1 MVVETKQT
9 FCRFCH
15 AFCAIEVDIEDGR
28 AIKVRGDAKNPMYQG
43 FTCIKGRQLPEQHYH
58 PDRLLHS
65 QKRAPDGTY
74 HDVPHQQAID
84 EVADKLQ
91 AIIAEHGPRAV
102 ATFSGTYGFSFPSSG
117 QFAGAFMA
125 GIGSNM
131 TYSGGT
137 IDQPAKP
144 IARAY
149 HGNWGAGP
157 QMFDD
162 SDVWMLIGANPTI
175 SMWGGIPQYNPARR
189 LHQAKQRGMQFIVI
203 DPRRTEAADQ
213 ADVFLQV
220 KPGEDPTLLAGI
232 LRVILTEGLV
242 DGDFVAANVQGL
254 EELREAVEPFTLD
267 YVEERAGVAASLVE
281 RAARI
286 FAGGKRGSV
295 TSGTGPDFSPHA
307 NITEYL
313 INSIN
318 TVCGRWLREGERVP
332 NPPVLRKPKDYLAQ
346 AYEEST
352 DWESRE
358 KLRIRD
364 LPITAIGPPT
374 SALAEEILTPGE
386 GQIRALICIGS
397 NPMAAWP
404 DQLRTYEAMQALDLL
419 ITLDIKMSATAKLA
433 HYVIAPKLSLE
444 REDTTLPNEALS
456 GVFGFAQGYPA
467 PYAQYGPKLID
478 PPDGSDVIEEWEFF
492 WGLAHRMRIPM
503 RTGWGE
509 VDIDNK
515 PTTSQLLEWMCE
527 GSRIP
532 LDEVKKYP
540 HGHIFEDDEIRVL
553 PKRLG
558 SPRLDVG
565 RAEMMAELAEVR
577 AEPYFEGGGYREGEE
592 FTHRLVSRRMLESYN
607 SSGRDIPRLMRKYE
621 NKGNPAYMNPMDI
634 AELGLAAGDVVEIES
649 ARAAIYGVVEPAD
662 DVRSGVISMAH
673 AWGDAP
679 TEDARVRELGANTGR
694 LSDTQRD
701 FDPITGIPVMSAIP
715 VNVRKVED
723 PAPVPAG

>member
-15 AFCAIEVDIEDGR
+15 AFCGIEVDIEDGR
-28 AIKVRGDAKNPMYQG
+28 AIKVRGDARNPMFEG

-65 QKRAPDGTY
+65 RKRAPDGTFAPI
-74 HDVPHQQAID
+74 PHQRAID
-84 EVADKLQ
+84 EVAERLS

-102 ATFSGTYGFSFPSSG
+102 ATFSGTYGFSYPSSG
-117 QFAGAFMA
+117 QFTGAFMA

-162 SDVWMLIGANPTI
+162 ADVWMLIGANPTI
-175 SMWGGIPQYNPARR
+175 SMWGGIPQYNPAKR
-189 LHQAKQRGMQFIVI
+189 LHRAKQRGLKLVVI
-203 DPRRTEAADQ
+203 DPRRTEAAEK

-232 LRVILTEGLV
+232 LRVILGEGLV
-242 DGDFVAANVQGL
+242 DGDFIAANVQGV
-254 EELREAVEPFTLD
+254 EALREAVEPFTLD
-267 YVEERAGVAASLVE
+267 YVEERAGVPAALVE

-286 FAGGKRGSV
+286 FAGGARGSA
-295 TSGTGPDFSPHA
+295 TSGTGPDFAPHA
-307 NITEYL
+307 NVTEYL
-313 INSIN
+313 INAIN

-332 NPPVLRKPKDYLAQ
+332 NPPVLRKPKEYRAQ

-364 LPITAIGPPT
+364 LPITHIGPPT

-386 GQIRALICIGS
+386 GRIRALICVGS

-404 DQLRTYEAMQALDLL
+404 DQLRTHEALRALDLL
-419 ITLDIKMSATAKLA
+419 VTLDIKMSATAKLA
-433 HYVIAPKLSLE
+433 HYVIAPRLSLE

-456 GVFGFAQGYPA
+456 GVFGFAQGFPA
-467 PYAQYGPKLID
+467 PYAQYGPKLVD
-478 PPDGSDVIEEWEFF
+478 PPASSDVIEEWEFF
-492 WGLAHRMRIPM
+492 WGLANRMRVPL
-503 RTGWGE
+503 RTAWGE
-509 VDIDNK
+509 VDIDVK
-515 PTTSQLLEWMCE
+515 PTTSQLLERMCE

-532 LDEVKKYP
+532 LEEVKKYP
-540 HGHIFEDDEIRVL
+540 HGHIFTDDEIRVA
-553 PKRLG
+553 PKRAG

-565 RAEMMAELAEVR
+565 RAEMLAELADVR
-577 AEPYFEGGGYREGEE
+577 AEPHFEGGGYRADDA
-592 FTHRLVSRRMLESYN
+592 FTHRLVSRRLLESYN
-607 SSGRDIPRLMRKYE
+607 SSGRDLPRLMRKYADT
-621 NKGNPAYMNPMDI
+621 GNPAYMNPVDL
-634 AELGLAAGDVVEIES
+634 AELGLEAGDVVEIAS
-649 ARAAIYGVVEPAD
+649 ARAAIYGVVAPAE
-662 DVRSGVISMAH
+662 DVRAGVISMAH

-679 TEDARVRELGANTGR
+679 AEDARVRELGANTGR

-701 FDPITGIPVMSAIP
+701 YDPITGIPVMSAIP
-715 VNVRKVED
+715 VNVRRVAD
-723 PAPVPAG
+723 PAPARV